1 MYISNVKI
9 ENYRNFKAFEIK
21 LKPFTLIIGENNVGK
36 SNLLNALGLIFNNE
50 LMSFRRRAL
59 EIDDINYSAVNSF
72 KRSVADMNLN
82 EDEIQFPEVKVEVI
96 MEGFNEDQEAV
107 VGDWFI
113 DEDLKK
119 AKLTYIYRNRNPK
132 IHIWIDG
139 QRKKLS
145 GMMPYENETPEEF
158 AERKVNSVDFPIK
171 DYDYTIHGGED
182 LSKQVEGY
190 FLKMLRMEY
199 LDALRDAKR
208 ELAASGDYRLLYRI
222 LNNRDESRFF
232 DLKQHLSTL
241 SDIIGKNEELR
252 TIKKDIKEYMDKISL
267 QENEADNGVDF
278 EFSSIETAEL
288 LKKFSLIYGN
298 EPVNVERNGLGRNNL
313 LYISLVLSHLSSEST
328 SVNNVYFKLIGIE
341 EPEAHLH
348 PHLQE
353 HLTKNIKGESNEK
366 TQIIMTS
373 HSPHI
378 VNKLDLEDTVIIF
391 RDNGDL
397 SIKNHY
403 ILQNM
408 KDDSPEH
415 KANIRY
421 LKKYLDAT
429 KSTMF
434 FARRVILVEGISEQ
448 LLIPIMFKILTGSEL
463 ERLRC
468 NVVNVNGL
476 AFKNFLNIIKNGY
489 FIKCV
494 VITDSD
500 TGTKIE
506 NRADELRN
514 DYKNDNLIMI
524 SSTEESTFEKDLI
537 KSNLTG
543 EGKELILKAL
553 KATRPQAGKVYAEGV
568 GDGDIA
574 VDKVFKLIENY
585 KSEFAYNLQ
594 DLLKSNNTG
603 LNIPKYIQES
613 ITFLV
618 EG

>member
-1 MYISNVKI
+1 MYISKVKI
-9 ENYRNFKAFEIK
+9 ENYRNFKQFEIE

-36 SNLLNALGLIFNNE
+36 TNLLNALGLIYNNE
-50 LMSFRRRAL
+50 LMSYRRRVL
-59 EIDDINYSAVNSF
+59 EIDDINYLAVNVF
-72 KRSVADMNLN
+72 KREVTDESINV
-82 EDEIQFPEVKVEVI
+82 DEIQFPEVKVEVI

-119 AKLTYIYRNRNPK
+119 AKLTYVFRNRNPK
-132 IHIWIDG
+132 ANIWIQG
-139 QRKKLS
+139 QRAKLS
-145 GMMPYENETPEEF
+145 GLLPYENETQEAF
-158 AERKVNSVDFPIK
+158 DERKVNSVDFPIK
-171 DYDYTIHGGED
+171 DYDYTIHGGD
-182 LSKQVEGY
+182 DFTKQAEGY
-190 FLKMLRMEY
+190 FIKMLRMEY

-222 LNNRDESRFF
+222 LNNRDESKFF
-232 DLKQHLSTL
+232 DLKQYLSTL
-241 SDIIGKNEELR
+241 SEIIGRNEELK
-252 TIKKDIKEYMDKISL
+252 TIRRDIKEYLDKISL

-313 LYISLVLSHLSSEST
+313 LYISLVLSHLSSESST
-328 SVNNVYFKLIGIE
+328 INNTYFKLIGIE

-353 HLTKNIKGESNEK
+353 HLTKNIKNESNDR

-373 HSPHI
+373 HSPNI
-378 VNKLDLEDTVIIF
+378 VNKLDLGDTVIIYK
-391 RDNGDL
+391 DSGDL
-397 SIKNHY
+397 SVKNHY

-408 KDDSPEH
+408 KDDAEH
-415 KANIRY
+415 RLNVHY

-448 LLIPIMFKILTGSEL
+448 LLIPVMFKKWNGNEL

-468 NVVNVNGL
+468 NIVNVNGL
-476 AFKNFLNIIKNGY
+476 AFRNFLNVIKNGY
-489 FIKCV
+489 FIKCAV
-494 VITDSD
+494 LTDSD
-500 TGTKIE
+500 IGTKVE
-506 NRADELRN
+506 NRADILKK
-514 DYKNDNLIMI
+514 DYKDNAFIKI

-537 KSNLTG
+537 KSNLSG
-543 EGKELILKAL
+543 EGKGFILKAL
-553 KATRPQAGKVYAEGV
+553 KATRPQVGKEYAEEV
-568 GDGDIA
+568 SDKDIT
-574 VDKVFKLIENY
+574 VDRVFELIEDY

-594 DLLKSNNTG
+594 DSLKSDTTG
-603 LNIPKYIQES
+603 FNIPKYIQDS
-613 ITFLV
+613 FSFLL

>member
-9 ENYRNFKAFEIK
+9 ENYRNFKSFEIK
-21 LKPFTLIIGENNVGK
+21 LKPFTLIIGENNAGK
-36 SNLLNALGLIFNNE
+36 TNLLNALGLIFNNE
-50 LMSFRRRAL
+50 LMSFRRRSL
-59 EIDDINYSAVNSF
+59 EIDDINFAAVNAF
-72 KRSVADMNLN
+72 KRSIVDTGLKTN
-82 EDEIQFPEVKVEVI
+82 EIRFSEVKVEVI

-119 AKLTYIYRNRNPK
+119 AKLTYIFRNRNPK
-132 IHIWIDG
+132 IHIWIDD
-139 QRKKLS
+139 QREKLS
-145 GMMPYENETPEEF
+145 GMLPYEKETPEQF
-158 AERKVNSVDFPIK
+158 AERKINSVDFPIK

-182 LSKQVEGY
+182 LTKQVEGY

-222 LNNRDESRFF
+222 LNNRDESKFF

-241 SDIIGKNEELR
+241 SDIIGNNEELKNIR
-252 TIKKDIKEYMDKISL
+252 RDIKEYLDKISL
-267 QENEADNGVDF
+267 QENDADNGVDF

-313 LYISLVLSHLSSEST
+313 LYISLVLSHLSSES
-328 SVNNVYFKLIGIE
+328 SAVNNVYFKLIGIE

-378 VNKLDLEDTVIIF
+378 VNRLDLEDTVIIF
-391 RDNGDL
+391 RDNGD
-397 SIKNHY
+397 STIKNHY

-408 KDDSPEH
+408 KDDAEH
-415 KANIRY
+415 RANIQY

-434 FARRVILVEGISEQ
+434 FARRLILVEGISEQ
-448 LLIPIMFKILTGSEL
+448 LLIPVMFKISTGSEI

-468 NVVNVNGL
+468 NIVNVNGL
-476 AFKNFLNIIKNGY
+476 AFRNFLNIIQNGY

-494 VITDSD
+494 VLTDSD

-506 NRADELRN
+506 NRADELRK
-514 DYKNDNLIMI
+514 DYKDDDLIKI
-524 SSTEESTFEKDLI
+524 SSTDESTFEKDLI

-543 EGKELILKAL
+543 EGRKFILKAL
-553 KATRPQAGKVYAEGV
+553 KATRPQVGKEYAEEV
-568 GDGDIA
+568 GDNDIN
-574 VDKVFKLIENY
+574 VEKVFELIKDY

-594 DLLKSNNTG
+594 DLLKASSAG
-603 LNIPKYIQES
+603 FNIPKYIQDS
-613 ITFLV
+613 FTFLV